1 MTVPP
6 ERNLLIA
13 AEQVRTQYA
22 NMPTAFIFNAVV
34 SVILCFVLRK
44 VVPLPTLSGWL
55 CAVYAWVIFRFFLWR
70 AFKRVNPSA
79 ANISLWRRYALAG
92 SAAIGTIWGI
102 GGLILYVPGD
112 LSSQFLLLIVQFGMG
127 SGAAY
132 ASASVPAS
140 FLVYFYPSL
149 LLSAV
154 PFFREGD
161 TVHVSLGV
169 MLLLFVAATTYLT
182 FGVGRTIVDA
192 IKLRFENLDLI
203 SELREQKTAAETAR
217 QASDAANIAK
227 SRFLAAASHDL
238 RQPLHA
244 LGFFVDAM
252 QQHTSSHEGAQ
263 VVGNIRRTVDTME
276 ELFNALLDISRLD
289 AGIVEPN
296 VLTVPLAPLLERV
309 RFEFEPLAQRKGLSL
324 SVKSTRAMVRSD
336 PALLERVVRNLVA
349 NAVRYTDRGGVVV
362 GCRRR
367 ADQIRIEVWDSG
379 RGIPP
384 DKHQEVFQEF
394 YQLENP
400 ERDRRNGLGL
410 GLAIVER
417 LTRLLNHQV
426 DLRSTSGKGSL
437 FCVTAPLGRPED
449 QADHGEPEPIAVD
462 ADIAGTVIVLVDD
475 EVDVRDGMQML
486 LTQWRCRV
494 ISAGSGAEI
503 VEKIARLEF
512 PPDLILTDYRLRAG
526 ETGIQVVERLREEFN
541 ADIPALIMTGDTGP
555 ERLREVQASGLRI
568 LHKPL
573 NPSRLRAFIASLRCA
588 RAA

>member
-6 ERNLLIA
+6 NRDLLIA
-13 AEQVRTQYA
+13 AEQVRTQYG

-34 SVILCFVLRK
+34 SVILCCLLLN
-44 VVPLPTLSGWL
+44 VVPLPTLAGWL
-55 CAVYAWVIFRFFLWR
+55 CAVYAWVIFRFLLWR
-70 AFKRVNPSA
+70 AFKRANPPA
-79 ANISLWRRYALAG
+79 ARISFWRRYALAG

-132 ASASVPAS
+132 ASASVTPS
-140 FLVYFYPSL
+140 FLAYFYPSL

-192 IKLRFENLDLI
+192 IKLRFENIDLI

-252 QQHTSSHEGAQ
+252 REHTSSQEGML

-296 VLTVPLAPLLERV
+296 VLTVPLGPLLERV
-309 RFEFEPLAQRKGLSL
+309 RFEFEPLAQRKGLSF
-324 SVKSTRAMVRSD
+324 SVKSTRLLVRSD

-349 NAVRYTDRGGVVV
+349 NAVRYTNRGGVVV

-367 ADQIRIEVWDSG
+367 ADQVRIEVWDSG

-417 LTRLLNHQV
+417 LTRLLNHRV
-426 DLRSTSGKGSL
+426 ELRSTLGKGSV
-437 FCVTAPLGRPED
+437 FRVTTPLGRPED
-449 QADHGEPEPIAVD
+449 QAAQQEPAPIAVD
-462 ADIAGTVIVLVDD
+462 ADIAGTLILLVDD
-475 EVDVRDGMQML
+475 EVDVRDGMQTL
-486 LTQWRCRV
+486 LTQWRCKV

-503 VEKIARLEF
+503 VEKIAALERS
-512 PPDLILTDYRLRAG
+512 PDLILTDYRLRAG
-526 ETGIQVVERLREEFN
+526 ETGIQVVDRLREEFN
-541 ADIPALIMTGDTGP
+541 DDIPALIVTGDTGP
-555 ERLREVQASGLRI
+555 ERLREVQASGLHI